1 MLFEAKCVKL
11 LRSKVFLLSKV
22 FFEAKCASAFM
33 FFKVRNIS
41 ILILLTLKNIEYK
54 ASIIG
59 ILIMLALKNMKY
71 KASIIGILIML
82 ALKNIKYKASIIG
95 ILIMLALKNINY
107 KLSSPVHL
115 NLDLGSLSLIQSFLF
130 KI

>member
-1 MLFEAKCVKL
+1 M
-11 LRSKVFLLSKV
+11 FLLSKV

-59 ILIMLALKNMKY
+59 ILIMLALYFMFF
-71 KASIIGILIML
+71 KASNIKAPIML
-82 ALKNIKYKASIIG
+82 AL
-95 ILIMLALKNINY
+95 
-107 KLSSPVHL
+107 
-115 NLDLGSLSLIQSFLF
+115 
-130 KI
+130 